1 LTPREALA
9 AVEAHNDLGR
19 RVVERVGEGGV
30 VALTKPD
37 ESRFR

>member
-9 AVEAHNDLGR
+9 AVEANNDLGR